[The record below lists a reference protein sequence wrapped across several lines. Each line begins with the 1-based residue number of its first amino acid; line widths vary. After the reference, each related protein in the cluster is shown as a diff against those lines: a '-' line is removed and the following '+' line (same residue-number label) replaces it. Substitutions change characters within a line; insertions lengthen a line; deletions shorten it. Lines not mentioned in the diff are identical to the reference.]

1 VSSGCLGRLAA
12 GATLALLPPAAAAHL
27 VTTGLGP
34 VYDGVTHLLV
44 SLDDLL
50 PVIALALLAGLG
62 GRVTGARAALVL
74 PFAWMFGGFVGFVSG
89 MAPFA
94 ALATASSTLLLGTL
108 VAADRE
114 WHPAVVPSLAAAL
127 GLMHGWLN
135 GAGIAAASR
144 EPLALVGIGV
154 TLFVLVTLQAAAV
167 VSLPR
172 PWMRV
177 AVRVAG
183 SWIAAAGLLLVGWS
197 LRG

>member
-1 VSSGCLGRLAA
+1 MMGTRLARPA
-12 GATLALLPPAAAAHL
+12 ACVPLLLLSPAAAAHL

-50 PVIALALLAGLG
+50 PVIALGLLAGLG
-62 GRVTGARAALVL
+62 GPAAGRRAMLILPLAWMLGGLGGFTSEVAPVPGLATAWSALVL
-74 PFAWMFGGFVGFVSG
+74 G
-89 MAPFA
+89 M
-94 ALATASSTLLLGTL
+94 L
-108 VAADRE
+108 VAVDGR

-127 GLMHGWLN
+127 GLVHGWLN
-135 GAGIAAASR
+135 GAGIASVNR
-144 EPLALVGIGV
+144 EPLALAGIGV
-154 TLFVLVTLQAAAV
+154 TLFALVTLLAAAV
-167 VSLPR
+167 ISLRR

-183 SWIAAAGLLLVGWS
+183 SWIAAAGLLLLGWG